1 MRSGLVAEY
10 GERNTN
16 ILFFFYWNTTSKITK
31 LSTVITK
38 MEMVF
43 YYKKEVDILLL
54 FNTKLYPL
62 IVFWK

>member
-1 MRSGLVAEY
+1 MGKETQIFYFL
-10 GERNTN
+10 
-16 ILFFFYWNTTSKITK
+16 YWNTTSKITK

-62 IVFWK
+62 TVFWK

>member
-1 MRSGLVAEY
+1 
-10 GERNTN
+10 
-16 ILFFFYWNTTSKITK
+16 
-31 LSTVITK
+31 

>member
-1 MRSGLVAEY
+1 
-10 GERNTN
+10 
-16 ILFFFYWNTTSKITK
+16 
-31 LSTVITK
+31 

-62 IVFWK
+62 TVFWK